1 MEKLNGEQIEPIKI
15 TTAVEDIINVIKMNE
30 KSEKKADLLLVAEE
44 KLKKETNQRFIAH
57 RIGKID
63 VIKDV
68 LMKQS
73 FSIKEMFDEL
83 KTLTEP
89 SEYDK
94 ILNDFL
100 NKINS

>member
-1 MEKLNGEQIEPIKI
+1 MEKLKGEQIEPIKI

-30 KSEKKADLLLVAEE
+30 KPEKKADLLLVAEE

-83 KTLTEP
+83 KTLAEP